1 MASHQRLVHMD
12 THALRLFGVRALTAA
27 AVAAG
32 VAALV
37 LLAASVENSA
47 LYSHWQPWILLLN
60 ICGVLALM
68 VLLARKFWQLYRDFR
83 DHKPGSRLTVRTV
96 LMFGGLVIAPL
107 IIVYLFSL
115 DFINRGIDS
124 WFRVEI
130 KQGLNDALVLSR
142 SALDLRLREQ
152 ARRTEILARSLRELR
167 GPELLQRLDEER
179 RAIEAKEIIV
189 YDASG
194 RAAAVSSD
202 TPMAQQ
208 PAPAPPDV
216 ALQVAAGRS
225 YVSLNP
231 LPDGQYTIMTAA
243 SIAEAVSAR
252 AGRRYVLID
261 YEVPPELSALAEAV
275 QHTSSQYGDLST
287 VREPLKISFRLTLT
301 LVVLLTLLAAIYGAI
316 FSAQRLTRP
325 VQDLIAG
332 TRAVGKGDFGTRL
345 PMPSRDE
352 MGFLVHSFNDMTKR
366 LRRASEEAKRSRQAV
381 ERERERLSIILSR
394 LSTGVIVTD
403 RELHL
408 HSANQSAATILGGDF
423 GTPEAGQNLAQ
434 LAGGSL
440 RFTTFLEELRARLKS
455 GWDEW
460 REQLTLPGESGQRV
474 LLWACTPLPDE
485 SEHGGVVIVFDDITA
500 LLAAQR
506 DAAWGEVARR
516 LAHEIK
522 NPLTPIQLSAER
534 LRRKLLGGMN
544 AEDAQLLERATHT
557 IVQQVDAMK
566 QMVNAFSEYA
576 RAPDM
581 RLAHF
586 SLNQLVTEVA
596 ELYRLQDPAAEIRLD
611 LDASLPE
618 IHADRGRMRQLLA
631 NLITNGIEALAGVAD
646 GCVELS
652 TRQQRAE
659 GAVAAVICVLDNGPG
674 FRKEILGRL
683 FDPYVTGKPRGTGL
697 GLAIVK
703 RIVEEHGGRIEA
715 ENRPEGGA
723 KILVLLPVSDQDR
736 SLFAGGERRMEQ
748 LRRERA

>member
-1 MASHQRLVHMD
+1 M
-12 THALRLFGVRALTAA
+12 

-32 VAALV
+32 VATLV
-37 LLAASVENSA
+37 LLAASVENST
-47 LYSHWQPWILLLN
+47 LFSQWQPWILLLN

-96 LMFGGLVIAPL
+96 FMFGGLVIAPL

-130 KQGLNDALVLSR
+130 KQGLTDALVLSR

-152 ARRTEILARSLRELR
+152 ARRTEVFARSLRELR

-179 RAIEAKEIIV
+179 RATEAKEIII
-189 YDASG
+189 YEASG
-194 RAAAVSSD
+194 RASALSSD
-202 TPMAQQ
+202 IPMAQQ

-231 LPDGQYTIMTAA
+231 LPNGQYTISTAA
-243 SIAEAVSAR
+243 PIADAVSAR
-252 AGRRYVLID
+252 AMRRYVLID
-261 YEVPPELSALAEAV
+261 YQVPQELSALAEAV
-275 QHTSSQYGDLST
+275 QHTSSQYGDLSA

-403 RELHL
+403 RELRL

-423 GTPEAGQNLAQ
+423 GTPAAGQNLAQ
-434 LAGGSL
+434 LAGGSM
-440 RFTTFLEELRARLKS
+440 RFATFLEELRSRLKS

-460 REQLTLPGESGQRV
+460 REQLTLPGESGERV

-485 SEHGGVVIVFDDITA
+485 REHGGVVIVFDDITA

-544 AEDAQLLERATHT
+544 AEDALLLERATHT

-611 LDASLPE
+611 LDPTLPE
-618 IHADRGRMRQLLA
+618 IEADRGRMRQLLA

-659 GAVAAVICVLDNGPG
+659 GAVAAVICVTDNGPG

-723 KILVLLPVSDQDR
+723 RILVLLPVSDQDR
-736 SLFAGGERRMEQ
+736 ALFVGGERRVEQ

>member
-1 MASHQRLVHMD
+1 MD
-12 THALRLFGVRALTAA
+12 THALRVFGVRGLTAI

-32 VAALV
+32 VGALM

-47 LYSHWQPWILLLN
+47 LFSRWQPWILLLT
-60 ICGVLALM
+60 ICGVVALM

-83 DHKPGSRLTVRTV
+83 DHKPGSRLTMRTV
-96 LMFGGLVIAPL
+96 VMFGALVITPL

-130 KQGLNDALVLSR
+130 RQGLNDALVLSR

-152 ARRTEILARSLRELR
+152 ARRTESLARSLRELH
-167 GPELLQRLDEER
+167 GPELLRRLDEER

-194 RAAAVSSD
+194 RAAALSSD

-208 PAPAPPDV
+208 PAPLPPDV

-231 LPDGQYTIMTAA
+231 LANGQYTIETAA
-243 SIAEAVSAR
+243 PIADAVTTR
-252 AGRRYVLID
+252 TTRRYLLID
-261 YEVPPELSALAEAV
+261 YEVPQELSALAEAV
-275 QHTSSQYGDLST
+275 QHTSSQYGDLSA

-345 PMPSRDE
+345 PLPSRDE

-366 LRRASEEAKRSRQAV
+366 LRRASEEAQRSRQAV

-423 GTPEAGQNLAQ
+423 TGAAADANLAQ
-434 LAGGSL
+434 FAAGKQ
-440 RFTTFLEELRARLKS
+440 RFSRFLDELRGRLQS
-455 GWDEW
+455 GLDEW
-460 REQLTLPGESGQRV
+460 REQLSLPGETGERV

-485 SEHGGVVIVFDDITA
+485 REHGGVVIVFDDITA

-544 AEDAQLLERATHT
+544 TEDAQLLERATHT

-576 RAPDM
+576 RAPDV
-581 RLAHF
+581 RLTHF

-611 LDASLPE
+611 LDPTLPE
-618 IHADRGRMRQLLA
+618 IQADRGRVRQLLA

-659 GAVAAVICVLDNGPG
+659 GALAAVISVVDNGPG
-674 FRKEILGRL
+674 FRKEMLGRL

-736 SLFAGGERRMEQ
+736 LPAGGERRVE

>member
-1 MASHQRLVHMD
+1 
-12 THALRLFGVRALTAA
+12 
-27 AVAAG
+27 
-32 VAALV
+32 
-37 LLAASVENSA
+37 
-47 LYSHWQPWILLLN
+47 
-60 ICGVLALM
+60 
-68 VLLARKFWQLYRDFR
+68 
-83 DHKPGSRLTVRTV
+83 
-96 LMFGGLVIAPL
+96 
-107 IIVYLFSL
+107 
-115 DFINRGIDS
+115 
-124 WFRVEI
+124 
-130 KQGLNDALVLSR
+130 
-142 SALDLRLREQ
+142 
-152 ARRTEILARSLRELR
+152 
-167 GPELLQRLDEER
+167 
-179 RAIEAKEIIV
+179 
-189 YDASG
+189 
-194 RAAAVSSD
+194 
-202 TPMAQQ
+202 
-208 PAPAPPDV
+208 V

-225 YVSLNP
+225 YVSLNA
-231 LPDGQYTIMTAA
+231 LPNGQYTIMTAA
-243 SIAEAVSAR
+243 AIADAVSAR
-252 AGRRYVLID
+252 ATRRYVLID
-261 YEVPPELSALAEAV
+261 YEVPRELSALAEAV
-275 QHTSSQYGDLST
+275 QHTSSQYGDLSA

-345 PMPSRDE
+345 PLPSRDE

-366 LRRASEEAKRSRQAV
+366 LRRASEEAKRSQQAV

-403 RELHL
+403 RELRL
-408 HSANQSAATILGGDF
+408 HSANQSAASILGSEF
-423 GTPEAGQNLAQ
+423 GTPQSGRSLVQ
-434 LAGGSL
+434 LGGGSA
-440 RFTTFLEELRARLKS
+440 RFATFLEQLRTRLQS

-460 REQLTLPGESGQRV
+460 REQLILPGESGQRV

-611 LDASLPE
+611 LDPMLPE
-618 IHADRGRMRQLLA
+618 IEADRGRMRQLLA
-631 NLITNGIEALAGVAD
+631 NLVTNGIEALAGVAH

-659 GAVAAVICVLDNGPG
+659 GGVTAVICVLDNGPG
-674 FRKEILGRL
+674 FRKEILGRI

-723 KILVLLPVSDQDR
+723 KILVSLPVSDQDR
-736 SLFAGGERRMEQ
+736 SLFAGSERRMEL

>member
-1 MASHQRLVHMD
+1 MD
-12 THALRLFGVRALTAA
+12 TDALRRFGVPVLTGLAI
-27 AVAAG
+27 AAG
-32 VAALV
+32 LGALV
-37 LLAASVENSA
+37 LLAGSVENSA
-47 LYSHWQPWILLLN
+47 LFSQWQPWILLLAL
-60 ICGVLALM
+60 CGVMALG
-68 VLLARKFWQLYRDFR
+68 VLLARKLWQLYRDFR
-83 DHKPGSRLTVRTV
+83 DHRPGSRLTMRTV
-96 LMFGGLVIAPL
+96 MIFGALVIAPL

-130 KQGLNDALVLSR
+130 RQGLNDALVLSR

-152 ARRTEILARSLRELR
+152 ARRTEIFARSLRELR

-179 RAIEAKEIIV
+179 RATEATQIV
-189 YDASG
+189 VFDANG
-194 RAAAVSSD
+194 RASALSSD
-202 TPMAQQ
+202 TPVAQQ
-208 PAPAPPDV
+208 PSAPPPDV
-216 ALQVAAGRS
+216 ALQVAAGHS

-231 LPDGQYTIMTAA
+231 LPNGQYTIATAA
-243 SIAEAVSAR
+243 PIADAVSAR
-252 AGRRYVLID
+252 AAHRYVLID
-261 YEVPPELSALAEAV
+261 YEVPQELSALAEAV
-275 QHTSSQYGDLST
+275 QHTSSQYGDLSA
-287 VREPLKISFRLTLT
+287 VREPLKVSFQLTLT
-301 LVVLLTLLAAIYGAI
+301 LVVLLTLLGAIYGAI

-332 TRAVGKGDFGTRL
+332 TRAVGKGDFATRL
-345 PMPSRDE
+345 PLPSRDE
-352 MGFLVHSFNDMTKR
+352 MGFLVQSFNDMTKR
-366 LRRASEEAKRSRQAV
+366 LRRASEEAMRSRQAV
-381 ERERERLSIILSR
+381 ERERERLAIILSR

-408 HSANQSAATILGGDF
+408 HSANQSAATILGGSF
-423 GTPEAGQNLAQ
+423 ETAVPGASLAQ
-434 LAGGSL
+434 FAAGNV
-440 RFTTFLEELRARLKS
+440 RFSTFLDQLRARLQS
-455 GWDEW
+455 GLDEW
-460 REQLTLPGESGQRV
+460 REQLTLPGEAGQRV

-485 SEHGGVVIVFDDITA
+485 RERGGVVIVFDDITA

-534 LRRKLLGGMN
+534 LSRKLLSGMN
-544 AEDAQLLERATHT
+544 AEDASVLERATHT

-581 RLAHF
+581 KLSYF
-586 SLNQLVTEVA
+586 SLNHLITEVA
-596 ELYRLQDPAAEIRLD
+596 ELYRLQDPAIEIRLE
-611 LDASLPE
+611 LDPELPE
-618 IHADRGRMRQLLA
+618 IEADRGRVRQILA
-631 NLITNGIEALAGVAD
+631 NLITNGIEALAGVRD

-659 GAVAAVICVLDNGPG
+659 GAATAVISVRDNGPG
-674 FRKEILGRL
+674 FKKEILGRV

-715 ENRPEGGA
+715 DNRPEGGA
-723 KILVLLPVSDQDR
+723 KVLVFLPVSDQDR
-736 SLFAGGERRMEQ
+736 TLFAGSERRVE

>member
-1 MASHQRLVHMD
+1 MD
-12 THALRLFGVRALTAA
+12 THALRLFGVRALTAV

-32 VAALV
+32 VATLV

-47 LYSHWQPWILLLN
+47 QFSHWQPWILLLN
-60 ICGVLALM
+60 SCGVLALM

-83 DHKPGSRLTVRTV
+83 DHKPGSRLTVRTLV
-96 LMFGGLVIAPL
+96 MFGTLVIAPL

-130 KQGLNDALVLSR
+130 RQGLNDALVLSR
-142 SALDLRLREQ
+142 SALNLRLREQ
-152 ARRTEILARSLRELR
+152 ARRTEIFARSLRELR

-179 RAIEAKEIIV
+179 RATEAKEIIV
-189 YDASG
+189 YEPSG
-194 RAAAVSSD
+194 RASALSSD
-202 TPMAQQ
+202 TPMSQQ

-231 LPDGQYTIMTAA
+231 LPNGQYTIATAA
-243 SIAEAVSAR
+243 PIADAVSAR
-252 AGRRYVLID
+252 APRRYVLID
-261 YEVPPELSALAEAV
+261 YQVPQELSALAEAV
-275 QHTSSQYGDLST
+275 QHTSSQYGDLSA

-345 PMPSRDE
+345 PLPSRDE

-381 ERERERLSIILSR
+381 ERERERLSVILSR

-403 RELHL
+403 RELRL

-423 GTPEAGQNLAQ
+423 GHPEAGQNLAK
-434 LAGGSL
+434 LTGGSL
-440 RFTTFLEELRARLKS
+440 RFETFLDELRGRLKS
-455 GWDEW
+455 GLDEW
-460 REQLTLPGESGQRV
+460 REQLTLPGEAGERV

-485 SEHGGVVIVFDDITA
+485 REHGGVVIVFDDITA
-500 LLAAQR
+500 LLAVQR

-576 RAPDM
+576 RAPAM

-611 LDASLPE
+611 LDPTLPE
-618 IHADRGRMRQLLA
+618 IEADRGRVRQLLA

-659 GAVAAVICVLDNGPG
+659 GAVAAVICVRDNGPG

-736 SLFAGGERRMEQ
+736 ALFAGGERRVE